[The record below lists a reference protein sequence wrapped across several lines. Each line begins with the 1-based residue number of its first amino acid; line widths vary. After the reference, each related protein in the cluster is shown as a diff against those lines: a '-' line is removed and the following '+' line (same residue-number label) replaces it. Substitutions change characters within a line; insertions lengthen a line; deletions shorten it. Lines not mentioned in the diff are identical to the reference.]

1 MTLNPSHQLAPAY
14 AWKKSSYSDGTGNNC
29 IEVADLSVPRGEV
42 YVRDS
47 KNIAGPALRLS
58 PAQFAGLLSLALMD
72 TTTP

>member
-1 MTLNPSHQLAPAY
+1 MTLNPAHQLAPAY

-29 IEVADLSVPRGEV
+29 IEVADLTAQHGTV

-47 KNIAGPALRLS
+47 KNIAGPALHLS
-58 PAQFAGLLSLALMD
+58 PEQFAGLLSFALTD